1 MQCLDFKKAV
11 CILKI
16 FQERPTKMIPETVP
30 DTLSLT
36 HSIYFRLCRQIIRA
50 GAHLHRMGED

>member
-11 CILKI
+11 GKLKI

-36 HSIYFRLCRQIIRA
+36 HSIYFRLCRQII
-50 GAHLHRMGED
+50 